1 MKALFEGIV
10 TRYNSTPD
18 ADTLRTLTPGG
29 IQPIRATA
37 DQAYPFINYTLATGS
52 SEFTMPKATS
62 TFDDVDIN
70 FSFFTN
76 KAGPDD
82 VTDAADEFDR
92 VFNNVLIPVV
102 GFSTLRVQRINSNM
116 LEDEINNA
124 WQYVLTYNF
133 VIGC

>member
-1 MKALFEGIV
+1 
-10 TRYNSTPD
+10 
-18 ADTLRTLTPGG
+18 
-29 IQPIRATA
+29 
-37 DQAYPFINYTLATGS
+37 
-52 SEFTMPKATS
+52 MPKGTS